1 MYEMGVK
8 CVKRDPLLFKQLP
21 IDPTFQ
27 LFICILK
34 LLARK
39 YREKQQVITY
49 SLLKPFKSKI

>member
-34 LLARK
+34 LLAK
-39 YREKQQVITY
+39 NTEKN
-49 SLLKPFKSKI
+49 SKQ

>member
-34 LLARK
+34 LLAK
-39 YREKQQVITY
+39 NTEKNSQ
-49 SLLKPFKSKI
+49 